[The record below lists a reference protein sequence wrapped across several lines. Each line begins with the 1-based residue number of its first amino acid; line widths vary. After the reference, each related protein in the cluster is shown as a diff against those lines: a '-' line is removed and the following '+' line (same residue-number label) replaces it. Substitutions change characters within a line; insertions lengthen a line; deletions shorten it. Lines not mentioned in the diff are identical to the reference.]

1 MTQKKAGNIRIGFYL
16 AWRQLKHASL
26 WTTSLIVLVMMLTF
40 LNLVVVNGILVG
52 LIQSSIQASRDRY
65 TGDVIVS
72 TLRQKSAIENSID
85 IERILKN
92 IPNTTYVVPRILA
105 GGKIEADYRRLLRQ
119 EETPN
124 QASANVSGIIPSE
137 EDKATGL
144 SKYVLEGSYLD
155 DQDKDGV
162 MVGAF
167 LINEYTPIDTIGFP
181 QLRQVK
187 VGDRVRVTVG
197 DNSKEVFIRGIMKSK
212 IDEIDARVFMVQSEL
227 RKLIGR
233 SDVNVSEIAVKLEE
247 GSTEADA
254 VKVKQTLINN
264 GYEFDAKIQTATE
277 AQPKFLKDMKDLFGL
292 LGTLMGSIGLVVASI
307 TVFIVIFVNTLTR
320 RKFIGILKGIGI
332 TSKSIEYSYIIQSA
346 FYAITGAL
354 IGMAVLYGFLVP
366 FIDAHPINFPFSDG
380 ILYAPLSGTIIRVLA
395 LFVTTVIAG
404 YIPARMIVNKNTL
417 DSILG
422 R

>member
-1 MTQKKAGNIRIGFYL
+1 MRHKKGSNISIGFYL
-16 AWRQLKHASL
+16 ALRQLKHASL

-65 TGDVIVS
+65 TGDVIIS
-72 TLRQKSAIENSID
+72 TLRQKTAIENSTN
-85 IERILKN
+85 IEQVLRN
-92 IPNTTYVVPRILA
+92 IQNTEYVIPRLLA
-105 GGKIEADYRRLLRQ
+105 SGKIEADYRRILRA

-124 QASANVSGIIPSE
+124 EAGANISGIIPSS
-137 EDKATGL
+137 EDAATGL
-144 SKYVLEGSYLD
+144 SKYVIEGNYLD
-155 DQDKDGV
+155 DNDKDGV

-167 LINEYTPIDTIGFP
+167 LVNELTPIDTIGFP
-181 QLRQVK
+181 QLRQVH
-187 VGDRVRVTVG
+187 VGDRVRVSVG
-197 DNSKEVFIRGIMKSK
+197 TNMKEVFIRGFMRSK
-212 IDEIDARVFMVQSEL
+212 IDNIDSRVFMVQSEL

-233 SDVNVSEIAVKLEE
+233 SDVNMSEIAVKLIP

-254 VKVKQTLINN
+254 VKVKEVLMAN
-264 GYEFDAKIQTATE
+264 GYEYDAKIQTATE

-332 TSKSIEYSYIIQSA
+332 SSKSIEYSYIMQSA
-346 FYAITGAL
+346 FYAVLGAAL
-354 IGMAVLYGFLVP
+354 GMLVLYGFLVP

-380 ILYAPLSGTIIRVLA
+380 ILYAPLTGTLYRVLA
-395 LFVTTVIAG
+395 LFVTTIIAG
-404 YIPARMIVNKNTL
+404 YIPARMIVKKNTL